1 MSYNTASLEATRRE
15 CVPDLDRDMPKI
27 LPTTPAAARVVAV
40 VLGAAVWEG
49 GRPSPT
55 LERRVHH
62 AIGLYKSGSVDAIL
76 VCGGLGRHAPSEAQ
90 VMAQMCRAAAIPDH
104 AILLEDRSISTRENL
119 RNAATILNAVGAA
132 GVVIVTDPYHALR
145 ARIIAGQVGLT
156 ASTSAPPASQV
167 GPKQWLRNI
176 PREAVAIAAAL
187 LHLR

>member
-1 MSYNTASLEATRRE
+1 
-15 CVPDLDRDMPKI
+15 
-27 LPTTPAAARVVAV
+27 
-40 VLGAAVWEG
+40 
-49 GRPSPT
+49 
-55 LERRVHH
+55 
-62 AIGLYKSGSVDAIL
+62 
-76 VCGGLGRHAPSEAQ
+76 
-90 VMAQMCRAAAIPDH
+90 MAQMCRAAAIPDH